1 MSVNVIVGSGFPVGG
16 VPAGVVDSVVGTGAG
31 GEEGAVEGT
40 GALPGEDTEE
50 EGVAGEPELFAQ
62 PAMIAPATTARPIRN
77 VA

>member
-1 MSVNVIVGSGFPVGG
+1 MSVNVMVGNGFPVGG

-31 GEEGAVEGT
+31 GDEGAADGT
-40 GALPGEDTEE
+40 GALLVVLDE

-62 PAMIAPATTARPIRN
+62 PAMIAPAATARPIRN